1 MDTMVR
7 VSLGKQLQQI
17 ITKEIAPPIG
27 VMRLTF
33 WEARDL
39 RNVENVAS
47 GKSDPYVRV
56 LSGYQIRERT
66 SVVDNN
72 LSPEW
77 GETLYVPVH
86 SPKED
91 LVLEVMDWNA
101 KTRDKP
107 LGLVELNLKHLLQ
120 LRVGDQSENPDKWYE
135 ATDAIIDQQ
144 VSIELN
150 WELLY

>member
-1 MDTMVR
+1 MLR
-7 VSLGKQLQQI
+7 FVSFFAP
-17 ITKEIAPPIG
+17 APPIG

-56 LSGYQIRERT
+56 LSGHQIRERT
-66 SVVDNN
+66 SIIDNN

-101 KTRDKP
+101 KSRDKS
-107 LGLVELNLKHLLQ
+107 LGLVELALKNLVQ
-120 LRVGDQSENPDKWYE
+120 LRVGDQSEDPDKWYE
-135 ATDAIIDQQ
+135 ATDAIIDQLR
-144 VSIELN
+144 IT
-150 WELLY
+150 